1 MKRLTLTLISGLLAL
16 SSTFAQTTEAQG
28 PNVNLINR
36 NWSLFFEYH
45 KNKDYISSLK
55 YGMWLVK
62 NAPDAKK
69 TLWSKLNESFF
80 NVSQDSTLS
89 PEIKAA
95 YFDSSM
101 QILNLGITYTPDKA
115 KSFLVLKGY
124 NFESY
129 GNNPD
134 SAIANYQAAI
144 KMGFQDIDYRFI
156 IRCGQLLAKKEQ
168 IGDAI
173 DLYSASKD
181 FFDANSLVEASAAIV
196 NELNGIASPEQI
208 IEVNNKTLA
217 IETDSAKKLKLRM
230 QNFKIYLN
238 QLKEDDKALV
248 EILEVIK
255 LEQTAST
262 YRSAGLVYYNLGKYS
277 DAIEMYQKALKLEET
292 KEDYLNIAQC
302 YINLDKGQ
310 SAREWANKAL
320 RTDKNLGRAHIV
332 IGQAY
337 EAAVSACVSQKGGWS
352 KIEFE
357 DRIVYLAVIDAY
369 QRAKAVDPTVT
380 GEANQRIS
388 AIHTNNLLPT
398 KADYFFKK
406 LKPGDKVKIAGP
418 CYNWIGET
426 VTVPSF

>member
-1 MKRLTLTLISGLLAL
+1 MKRLTLVLISGLFAL
-16 SSTFAQTTEAQG
+16 SSSFAQTTEVQG
-28 PNVNLINR
+28 INTNLINR

-45 KNKDYISSLK
+45 KNKDYSSSIK

-101 QILNLGITYTPDKA
+101 YILNLGIGFTPDKA

-124 NFESY
+124 NYETY
-129 GNNPD
+129 GNSPD

-144 KMGFQDIDYRFI
+144 KMGFQDIDYRFV

-173 DLYSASKD
+173 DLYSMAKD
-181 FFDANSLVEASAAIV
+181 FYDTNSLVEAAAAIV

-217 IETDSAKKLKLRM
+217 IETDTAKSLKLRW
-230 QNFKIYLN
+230 QNFKLYLN
-238 QLKEDDKALV
+238 QLKEDDKALA
-248 EILEVIK
+248 EILEILK
-255 LEQTAST
+255 LEQTSSA
-262 YRSAGLVYYNLGKYS
+262 YRWAGQVNYNLGKYS

-292 KEDYLNIAQC
+292 KEDFLNIAQC

-320 RTDKNLGRAHIV
+320 RVDKNLGRAHIV
-332 IGQAY
+332 VGQAY
-337 EAAVSACVSQKGGWS
+337 EAAISSCVSQKGGWS

-357 DRIVYLAVIDAY
+357 DRMVYLAVIDAY
-369 QRAKAVDPTVT
+369 QRAKAVDPSVT
-380 GEANQRIS
+380 GEANQRIN

-406 LKPGDKVKIAGP
+406 KKPGDKIKISGP
-418 CYNWIGET
+418 CYSWIGET
-426 VTVPSF
+426 VTVPNF